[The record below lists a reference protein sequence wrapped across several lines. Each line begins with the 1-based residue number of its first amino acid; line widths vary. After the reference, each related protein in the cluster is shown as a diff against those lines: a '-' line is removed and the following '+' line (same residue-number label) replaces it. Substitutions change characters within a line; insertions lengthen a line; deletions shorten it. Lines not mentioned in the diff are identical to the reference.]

1 MLRDLFRLLTVTAE
15 QKLAHELPY
24 LMRRLAF
31 RLIAA
36 IFGLGAIACLITA
49 FWIYLIPEVGP
60 AGAPLVIAA
69 VLAVLALIFL
79 GLGRRRRVIVVTTTP
94 GPDLRAAADATDL
107 FRDNKAAIL
116 AALFTAAFNTGKRR

>member
-1 MLRDLFRLLTVTAE
+1 MLRELLRLLTVTAE
-15 QKLAHELPY
+15 QRLAHEIPY

-31 RLIAA
+31 GLVAGL
-36 IFGLGAIACLITA
+36 FGLAAFACLITA

-69 VLAVLALIFL
+69 VLAVLAVVFL
-79 GLGRRRRVIVVTTTP
+79 GLGRRRRVIVVTAP
-94 GPDLRAAADATDL
+94 GPDVRMTGDPSGV

-116 AALFTAAFNTGKRR
+116 ATLFTAAFNSGKRH